1 MCRIHVTL
9 VFECSLDDDPTFV
22 IQSADQRSS
31 HSCLEAIP
39 YVAVIKTRAAC
50 PPIWSERMR
59 NRLERNKIL
68 GQFFHHVL
76 NQTSIRI
83 NELDAEQ
90 LMHPNDS
97 TLSGFQFQLDSVIYG
112 KPRVAL
118 LHWDPRQ
125 WKEDELVQV
134 FLEAAARSEWL
145 ELYTLLQTDGACEGR
160 TTDKSTQESPIR
172 YGWRNGRGTLSLT
185 ALSAWD
191 SIDARMRSGH
201 GKGHRHRD
209 CPDGSRTIT
218 GNGESSSLCGW
229 LQSF

>member
-1 MCRIHVTL
+1 MQWSSFSPDLFAHATVTHEFIPMEPATGFWEASSVSMCRIHVTL

-118 LHWDPRQ
+118 LH
-125 WKEDELVQV
+125 
-134 FLEAAARSEWL
+134 
-145 ELYTLLQTDGACEGR
+145 
-160 TTDKSTQESPIR
+160 
-172 YGWRNGRGTLSLT
+172 
-185 ALSAWD
+185 
-191 SIDARMRSGH
+191 
-201 GKGHRHRD
+201 
-209 CPDGSRTIT
+209 
-218 GNGESSSLCGW
+218 
-229 LQSF
+229 